1 MLVRDPSPLGP
12 GGAPPAEVV
21 QRMLDDAVRALLG
34 ENDAVKAWKTL
45 IRPEDVVGIKTNAWR
60 YIPTTAEVEQALKR
74 RVMDA
79 GVAED
84 RIGIDDRGVLR
95 NPVFQKATALINA
108 RPMRSHHWSGV
119 GSLIKNYIMFVPQP
133 SAYHG
138 DTCADL
144 ATIWNLP
151 EVKGKTRLNVLV
163 MFTPLF
169 HGVGPHHYA
178 KEYVWDYKGLIV
190 SRDPVA
196 ADATG
201 LRIIQAKRQRLLR
214 RRPAPPDDAAPHPA
228 GRHAPSPGRE
238 RPGPDRARQARLGR
252 RDPDLDAHLR
262 IPLRRLPQEDDG
274 GDARGERGRRP
285 GLPATA
291 AAGTWPSSSRASPSG
306 SPRRAGSRAWP
317 TRPP

>member
-1 MLVRDPSPLGP
+1 MSNRTITRRDFLKVASAAPLAGALAPALKGASGASGTAGAAGAAEEKVRVVLVRDPSPLGS

-34 ENDAVKAWKTL
+34 EKDIAKAWKTL

-60 YIPTTAEVEQALKR
+60 YIPTTTEVEQALKR
-74 RVMDA
+74 RVMEA

-95 NPVFQKATALINA
+95 NPVFQKSTALINA

-144 ATIWNLP
+144 ATLWSLP

-201 LRIIQAKRQRLLR
+201 LRIIQAKRKAFFGDD
-214 RRPAPPDDAAPHPA
+214 RPLQMTPHHIQLADTRHHLGVSDPA
-228 GRHAPSPGRE
+228 RIE
-238 RPGPDRARQARLGR
+238 LVKLGWEEGI
-252 RDPDLDAHLR
+252 L
-262 IPLRRLPQEDDG
+262 I
-274 GDARGERGRRP
+274 
-285 GLPATA
+285 
-291 AAGTWPSSSRASPSG
+291 
-306 SPRRAGSRAWP
+306 
-317 TRPP
+317 